1 MAGQVLSFSPQV
13 CVIIAKL
20 KLTWVHVL
28 GWAPYAG
35 LMFKTPRHSGMAT
48 LVDAP
53 PPLCTDQVNI
63 MTIHEVQSESAYPSD
78 ANESDSDPIFTTRP
92 DLQLNR
98 GHVVAYPP
106 TDEHHIFV
114 KATGF
119 SSLLPESDGSLDS
132 MGLTIEV
139 ADMNNDQ
146 ILDIIVAESGPNRV
160 QNRGSGNPVMHPC
173 WGMSGSIKVIFYN
186 AGRVESGT
194 LEIASGAFSVRDIE
208 IVDIDGDGDLD
219 VLASSSCTNNMLLV
233 NDGIQHI
240 NDGRMAL
247 SVRTSHYF

>member
-1 MAGQVLSFSPQV
+1 M
-13 CVIIAKL
+13 
-20 KLTWVHVL
+20 T
-28 GWAPYAG
+28 
-35 LMFKTPRHSGMAT
+35 T

-53 PPLCTDQVNI
+53 PPMCTDQVNAK
-63 MTIHEVQSESAYPSD
+63 TIDEVQSEPAYPSE
-78 ANESDSDPIFTTRP
+78 ANESDSDPFFITRP
-92 DLQLNR
+92 DLKLNR
-98 GHVVAYPP
+98 DHVVAYPP
-106 TDEHHIFV
+106 ADEHHVFV

-146 ILDIIVAESGPNRV
+146 ILDIIVAESGPNRAGRK
-160 QNRGSGNPVMHPC
+160 NLVMHPC

-186 AGRVESGT
+186 AGRVESGI

-219 VLASSSCTNNMLLV
+219 VLASSSCTNNMLLI
-233 NDGIQHI
+233 NDGIKSI
-240 NDGRMAL
+240 NDGKMAL
-247 SVRTSHYF
+247 FRTARTTFKTVLVRSLTICLFDA